1 MDKVMRRGRFAQKK
15 LILCLVGSGE
25 KIVADD
31 LTRPN
36 AGQLTSGLPMPKGG
50 KKTSRSFKLKF
61 L

>member
-15 LILCLVGSGE
+15 HLILCLVGSGE

-50 KKTSRSFKLKF
+50 KKNL
-61 L
+61 LGHLN